1 MSLIKNA
8 LPIIF
13 VFFSITKLYAQPTT
27 WDSATAYSVGD
38 LVVSGESTYIAI
50 ATSTN
55 QTPPNTTYWT
65 DLTVAAA
72 ALGVPQ
78 ETVPSLDTTTILASL
93 SALESPDGNSSSNV
107 SRLLG
112 ISTRGLVT
120 ASSFLHAGVIVSG
133 TVNKK
138 VVFMA
143 KGPLLSNYGV
153 SGVLAD
159 PYLEVYNSSGSLIYS
174 NDSWGAADSS
184 ISISQDI
191 GKTGITSPSS
201 SLEAGLTVSLS
212 PGAYTAILKGTSS
225 SSGSAL
231 VEAYE
236 LYGEELDSKLLGIST
251 RGSVTTTSFLYAGI
265 AVTGTNSKK
274 VAFMGKGPLLSNY
287 GVAGVLSDPYI
298 EIYNSTGTLIYSN
311 DSHTSV
317 TGTGAELISSYSSS
331 EGITLP
337 SSSLEAA
344 IVVDL
349 SPGNYSAIL
358 KGANGTSGIGLI
370 EAYEVSSN

>member
-1 MSLIKNA
+1 MRKTTLIISL
-8 LPIIF
+8 LLF
-13 VFFSITKLYAQPTT
+13 LSTHLHSQPVT
-27 WDSATAYSVGD
+27 WDSSTSYSTGALVIVGT
-38 LVVSGESTYIAI
+38 STYIAT
-50 ATSTN
+50 TSVPAN
-55 QTPPNTTYWT
+55 NTPPNTTYWT
-65 DLTVAAA
+65 DLSVAAL
-72 ALGVPQ
+72 ALNVPVEQ
-78 ETVPSLDTTTILASL
+78 VPTLSTDTILASL
-93 SALESPDGNSSSNV
+93 PNSAPDGNSSSNV

-225 SSGSAL
+225 SSGAAL

>member
-1 MSLIKNA
+1 MLMRKITPLLSL
-8 LPIIF
+8 LL
-13 VFFSITKLYAQPTT
+13 FFSAHLHSQPVT
-27 WDSATAYSVGD
+27 WDSSTSYSTGSLVIVGT
-38 LVVSGESTYIAI
+38 STYIAT
-50 ATSTN
+50 TSVPVN
-55 QTPPNTTYWT
+55 ITPPNTTYWT
-65 DLTVAAA
+65 DLSVAAS
-72 ALGVPQ
+72 ALNVPV
-78 ETVPSLDTTTILASL
+78 EEVPSLDTTTILASL
-93 SALESPDGNSSSNV
+93 PDSDPDENSTSNS

-112 ISTRGLVT
+112 ISTRGFVS
-120 ASSFLHAGVIVSG
+120 ANSYLHAGVIVSG
-133 TVNKK
+133 TVSKK

-159 PYLEVYNSSGSLIYS
+159 PFLEVYNSSGSLIYS
-174 NDSWGAADSS
+174 NDSWGTAESS
-184 ISISQDI
+184 NSIAQDI

-212 PGAYTAILKGTSS
+212 PGAYTAVLKGTSS
-225 SSGSAL
+225 SSGAAL

-236 LYGEELDSKLLGIST
+236 LYGEELESNLLGIST
-251 RGSVTTTSFLYAGI
+251 RGSVTATSFLYAGI

-287 GVAGVLSDPYI
+287 GVSPVLSDPYI
-298 EIYNSTGTLIYSN
+298 EIYNSSGTLIYSN

-317 TGTGAELISSYSSS
+317 TGSGAELISTYSSS

-337 SSSLEAA
+337 SSPLEAA

-358 KGANGTSGIGLI
+358 KGTNGASGIGLI